1 VLSFTRH
8 LFALYFAEVHQ
19 GRSTS
24 RVKVFFFLTF
34 ASTMVPSKAIG
45 LTMLTFQQKRRISTT
60 ARSGSQGCSG
70 AATDSSGLIMLLLAY
85 LLARDQISAVSPL
98 GLEEGDDVRAE
109 SQRNKIL
116 YRHEEDWVYIRA
128 GKALLRRDS

>member
-1 VLSFTRH
+1 
-8 LFALYFAEVHQ
+8 
-19 GRSTS
+19 
-24 RVKVFFFLTF
+24 
-34 ASTMVPSKAIG
+34 
-45 LTMLTFQQKRRISTT
+45 
-60 ARSGSQGCSG
+60 
-70 AATDSSGLIMLLLAY
+70 MLLLAY